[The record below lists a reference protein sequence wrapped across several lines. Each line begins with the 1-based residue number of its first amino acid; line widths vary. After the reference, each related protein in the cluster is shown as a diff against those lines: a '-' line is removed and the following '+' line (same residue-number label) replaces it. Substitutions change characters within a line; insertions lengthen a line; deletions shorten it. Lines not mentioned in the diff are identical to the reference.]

1 MAIYPIVNTE
11 TGEKKVIEMS
21 VNDITEWYQNNPEW
35 KRDWPAG
42 CASAGELGEWKDR
55 LISKNP
61 GWNDVL
67 GKASE
72 APGSRVKKI

>member
-21 VNDITEWYQNNPEW
+21 VHDITEWYQNNPEW
-35 KRDWPAG
+35 KRDWPEG

-55 LISKNP
+55 LISTKP

-67 GKASE
+67 GKAAK